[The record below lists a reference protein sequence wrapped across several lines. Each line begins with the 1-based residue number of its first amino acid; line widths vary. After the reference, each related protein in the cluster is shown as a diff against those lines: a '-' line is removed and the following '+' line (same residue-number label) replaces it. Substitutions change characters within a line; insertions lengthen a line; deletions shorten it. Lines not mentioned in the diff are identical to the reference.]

1 MGDEIVI
8 VNFAICD
15 DSSADNDMIEHN
27 IIKYATQKMIDFN
40 ITKFINGSDFINSS
54 KSFKYDIVLLD
65 VEMPGM
71 NGIEVAKQLR
81 AFDEDILIIFITHY
95 QGYAFQASQ
104 AIPMGFLIKSI
115 DYKKLSALLDRCLRI
130 VSSRQIREI
139 LINIHTKD
147 TNLWVDEIKI
157 VFIEKD
163 RNRLNLYMNDGDCIV
178 IYDSMSKIS
187 PFLDDKYFIEVYKGL
202 VVNYLYVKRI
212 AGDTL
217 YLVYNNNQ
225 KTFIL
230 SPAKLRA
237 VKQKIQDCM
246 GKRHDDY

>member
-1 MGDEIVI
+1 MI

-27 IIKYATQKMIDFN
+27 IIKYATEKKIDYN
-40 ITKFINGSDFINSS
+40 ITKFINGRDFINSA
-54 KSFKYDIVLLD
+54 KTFKFDVVLLD

-81 AFDEDILIIFITHY
+81 TFDEDTLIIFITLY

-104 AIPMGFLIKSI
+104 AIPMGFLIKAI
-115 DYKKLSALLDRCLRI
+115 DYKKMSALLDRCLRI
-130 VSSRQIREI
+130 ISSRQIREI
-139 LINIHTKD
+139 LINIHTKNTD
-147 TNLWVDEIKI
+147 MWVDEIKI

-163 RNRLNLYMNDGDCIV
+163 RNRLNIYTNDGDCIT
-178 IYDSMSKIS
+178 IYDSMSNIF

-212 AGDTL
+212 TGDTL
-217 YLVYNNNQ
+217 FLEYNSNQ
-225 KTFIL
+225 KSFIL